1 MSYLSIDKSKAMKKN
16 RVNDSFFIGYDWV
29 LITSALLLS
38 VIGAAL
44 VYSASNQRLQDAGLP
59 TDFYLQRHIFNLIL
73 GLILGLIVSRFS
85 FRTARAYAI
94 IIYGFAV
101 IGLMLVLIPG
111 IGKSQGGAQAWL
123 ALPGG
128 FTFQPSEFTKV
139 ALITL
144 LAMVLT
150 ERRDSE
156 LVPHDKDVLLG
167 LSLAGIPALLVL
179 LQNDFGTVMIIGA
192 TLLTVLVASGT
203 KLRWVFGSLFAVLFG
218 GYVASQLNF
227 IKDYQL
233 KRLATFVDPTLDPL
247 GAGYNT
253 LQAKIAIGSGGWFG
267 QGYLNGPQ
275 TQGKYVPAQR
285 TDFIFT
291 VAGEELGFFGATLVI
306 LLMGLILYRLSK
318 IALKAPD
325 RFGRLTAVGVAGW
338 FAIQSFENIGMN
350 LGIMPVTGV
359 PLPFVSYG
367 GSSMFV
373 SWMAIGLAV
382 AIGREIDDRV
392 TPIIR

>member
-1 MSYLSIDKSKAMKKN
+1 MSYLSVDKSKAIKRN

-59 TDFYLQRHIFNLIL
+59 SDFYLQRHIFNLIF

-85 FRTARAYAI
+85 FRMARAYAI
-94 IIYGFAV
+94 IIYAFAV
-101 IGLMLVLIPG
+101 IGLLLVLIPG
-111 IGKSQGGAQAWL
+111 VGKSQGGAQAWL

-150 ERRDSE
+150 EKRDSE

-179 LQNDFGTVMIIGA
+179 FQNDFGTVMIIGA
-192 TLLTVLVASGT
+192 TLLMVLVASGT
-203 KLRWVFGSLFAVLFG
+203 KLRWVFGSLFAVLFAG
-218 GYVASQLNF
+218 FIASQLNF

-306 LLMGLILYRLSK
+306 LLIGLILYRLSK

>member
-1 MSYLSIDKSKAMKKN
+1 MTYWSSETPKAPSKN
-16 RVNDSFFIGYDWV
+16 RFNDSFFIGYDWV
-29 LITSALLLS
+29 LITCALLLS
-38 VIGAAL
+38 IIGSAL
-44 VYSASNQRLQDAGLP
+44 VYSASKQRLFDAGINS
-59 TDFYLQRHIFNLIL
+59 DFYLQRHVFNIMVGIVLA
-73 GLILGLIVSRFS
+73 LIVSRFS

-94 IIYGFAV
+94 IIYGVAV
-101 IGLMLVLIPG
+101 LGLIAVLIPG
-111 IGKSQGGAQAWL
+111 IGKSQGGAQAWV

-156 LVPHDKDVLLG
+156 LVPDDRDVLFG
-167 LSLAGIPALLVL
+167 LALAGIPALLVL

-192 TLLTVLVASGT
+192 TLLSVMVVSGV
-203 KLRWVFGSLFAVLFG
+203 KLRWVYGSISAVFLAGFI
-218 GYVASQLNF
+218 ASKLNF

-253 LQAKIAIGSGGWFG
+253 LQARIAIGSGGWFG
-267 QGYLNGPQ
+267 QGLFSGPQ

-291 VAGEELGFFGATLVI
+291 VAGEELGFLGSALIIFLI
-306 LLMGLILYRLSK
+306 SMILYRLTK
-318 IALKAPD
+318 IALNSPD
-325 RFGRLTAVGVAGW
+325 RFGRLAAAGVAGW
-338 FAIQSFENIGMN
+338 FAIQTFENIGMN

-373 SWMAIGLAV
+373 SWMALGLVV

-392 TPIIR
+392 TPLIR

>member
-1 MSYLSIDKSKAMKKN
+1 MTYWSSETPKAPSKN
-16 RVNDSFFIGYDWV
+16 RFNDSFFIGYDWV
-29 LITSALLLS
+29 LITCAILLS
-38 VIGAAL
+38 IIGSAL
-44 VYSASNQRLQDAGLP
+44 VYSASKQRLFDAGINS
-59 TDFYLQRHIFNLIL
+59 DFYLQRHIFNIIVGIVLA
-73 GLILGLIVSRFS
+73 LIVSRFS

-94 IIYGFAV
+94 IIYGVAV
-101 IGLMLVLIPG
+101 LGLIAVLIPG
-111 IGKSQGGAQAWL
+111 IGKSQGGAQAWI

-156 LVPHDKDVLLG
+156 LVPDDRDVLFG
-167 LSLAGIPALLVL
+167 LALAGIPALLVL

-192 TLLTVLVASGT
+192 TLLSVMVVSGV
-203 KLRWVFGSLFAVLFG
+203 KLRWIYGSISAVILAGFI
-218 GYVASQLNF
+218 ASQLNF

-253 LQAKIAIGSGGWFG
+253 LQARIAIGSGGWFG
-267 QGYLNGPQ
+267 QGLFSGPQ

-291 VAGEELGFFGATLVI
+291 VAGEELGFLGSALIIFLI
-306 LLMGLILYRLSK
+306 SMILYRLTK
-318 IALKAPD
+318 IALNSPD
-325 RFGRLTAVGVAGW
+325 RFGRLAAAGVAGW
-338 FAIQSFENIGMN
+338 FAIQAFENIGMN

-373 SWMAIGLAV
+373 SWMALGLVV

-392 TPIIR
+392 TPLIR

>member
-1 MSYLSIDKSKAMKKN
+1 MTYWSSETPKAPSKN
-16 RVNDSFFIGYDWV
+16 RFNDSFFIGYDWV
-29 LITSALLLS
+29 LITCALLLS
-38 VIGAAL
+38 IIGSAL
-44 VYSASNQRLQDAGLP
+44 VYSASKQRLFDAGINS
-59 TDFYLQRHIFNLIL
+59 DYYLQRHIFNIIVGIVLA
-73 GLILGLIVSRFS
+73 LIVSRFS

-94 IIYGFAV
+94 IIYGVAV
-101 IGLMLVLIPG
+101 LGLIAVLIPG
-111 IGKSQGGAQAWL
+111 IGKSQGGAQAWI

-156 LVPHDKDVLLG
+156 LVPDDRDVLFG
-167 LSLAGIPALLVL
+167 LALAGIPALLVL
-179 LQNDFGTVMIIGA
+179 LQNDIGTVMIIGA
-192 TLLTVLVASGT
+192 TLLSVMVVSGV
-203 KLRWVFGSLFAVLFG
+203 KLRWVYGSISAVILAGFI
-218 GYVASQLNF
+218 ASKLNF

-253 LQAKIAIGSGGWFG
+253 LQARIAIGSGGWFG
-267 QGYLNGPQ
+267 QGLFSGPQ

-291 VAGEELGFFGATLVI
+291 VAGEELGFLGSVLIIFLI
-306 LLMGLILYRLSK
+306 SMILYRLTK
-318 IALKAPD
+318 IALNSPD
-325 RFGRLTAVGVAGW
+325 RFGRLAAAGVAGW
-338 FAIQSFENIGMN
+338 FAIQAFENIGMN

-359 PLPFVSYG
+359 PLPFISYG

-373 SWMAIGLAV
+373 SWMALGLVV

-392 TPIIR
+392 TPLIR

>member
-1 MSYLSIDKSKAMKKN
+1 MTYWSSETPKAPSKN
-16 RVNDSFFIGYDWV
+16 RFNDSFFIGYDWV
-29 LITSALLLS
+29 LITCALLLS
-38 VIGAAL
+38 IIGSAL
-44 VYSASNQRLQDAGLP
+44 VYSASKQRLFDAGINS
-59 TDFYLQRHIFNLIL
+59 DFYLQRHVFNIIVGIVLA
-73 GLILGLIVSRFS
+73 LIVSRFS

-94 IIYGFAV
+94 IIYGVAV
-101 IGLMLVLIPG
+101 LGLIAVLIPG
-111 IGKSQGGAQAWL
+111 IGKSQGGAQAWV

-156 LVPHDKDVLLG
+156 LVPDDRDVLFG
-167 LSLAGIPALLVL
+167 LALAGIPALLVL

-192 TLLTVLVASGT
+192 TLLSVMVVSGV
-203 KLRWVFGSLFAVLFG
+203 KLRWIYGSISAVFLAGFI
-218 GYVASQLNF
+218 ASKLNF

-233 KRLATFVDPTLDPL
+233 RRLATFVDPTLDPL

-253 LQAKIAIGSGGWFG
+253 LQARIAIGSGGWFG
-267 QGYLNGPQ
+267 QGLFSGPQ

-291 VAGEELGFFGATLVI
+291 VAGEELGFLGSALIIFLI
-306 LLMGLILYRLSK
+306 SMILYRLTK
-318 IALKAPD
+318 IALNSPD
-325 RFGRLTAVGVAGW
+325 RFGRLAAAGVAGW
-338 FAIQSFENIGMN
+338 FAIQAFENIGMN

-359 PLPFVSYG
+359 PLPFISYG

-373 SWMAIGLAV
+373 SWMALGLVV

-392 TPIIR
+392 TPLIR

>member
-1 MSYLSIDKSKAMKKN
+1 MTYWSSETPKAPSKN
-16 RVNDSFFIGYDWV
+16 RFNDSFFIGYDWV
-29 LITSALLLS
+29 LITCALLLS
-38 VIGAAL
+38 IIGSAL
-44 VYSASNQRLQDAGLP
+44 VYSASKQRLFDAGINS
-59 TDFYLQRHIFNLIL
+59 DFYLQRHIFNIIVGIVLA
-73 GLILGLIVSRFS
+73 LIVSRFS

-94 IIYGFAV
+94 IIYGVAV
-101 IGLMLVLIPG
+101 LGLIAVLIPG
-111 IGKSQGGAQAWL
+111 IGKSQGGAQAWI

-156 LVPHDKDVLLG
+156 LVPDDRDVLFG
-167 LSLAGIPALLVL
+167 LALAGIPALLVL

-192 TLLTVLVASGT
+192 TLLSVMVVSGV
-203 KLRWVFGSLFAVLFG
+203 KLRWIYGSISAVILAGFI
-218 GYVASQLNF
+218 ASQLNF

-253 LQAKIAIGSGGWFG
+253 LQARIAIGSGGWFG
-267 QGYLNGPQ
+267 QGLFSGPQ
-275 TQGKYVPAQR
+275 TQGRYVPAQR

-291 VAGEELGFFGATLVI
+291 VAGEELGFLGSALIIFLI
-306 LLMGLILYRLSK
+306 SMILYRLTK
-318 IALKAPD
+318 IALNSPD
-325 RFGRLTAVGVAGW
+325 RFGRLAAAGVAGW
-338 FAIQSFENIGMN
+338 FAIQAFENIGMN

-373 SWMAIGLAV
+373 SWMALGLVV

-392 TPIIR
+392 TPLIR

>member
-1 MSYLSIDKSKAMKKN
+1 MSYWSSETPKAPSRN
-16 RVNDSFFIGYDWV
+16 RFNDSFFIGYDWV
-29 LITSALLLS
+29 LITCALLLS
-38 VIGAAL
+38 IIGSAL
-44 VYSASNQRLQDAGLP
+44 VFSASRQRLFDAGMNS
-59 TDFYLQRHIFNLIL
+59 DFYLQRHIFNIIF
-73 GLILGLIVSRFS
+73 GLVLALIVSRFS

-94 IIYGFAV
+94 IIYIVAV
-101 IGLMLVLIPG
+101 IGLVLVLIPG
-111 IGKSQGGAQAWL
+111 IGKSQGGAQAWIS
-123 ALPGG
+123 LPGG
-128 FTFQPSEFTKV
+128 FSFQPSEFTKI
-139 ALITL
+139 ALIVL

-150 ERRDSE
+150 EIRDSE
-156 LVPHDKDVLLG
+156 LIPDDRDVLFG
-167 LSLAGIPALLVL
+167 LALAGVPALLIL
-179 LQNDFGTVMIIGA
+179 LQNDFGTIMIIGA
-192 TLLTVLVASGT
+192 TLLSVMVVAGV
-203 KLRWVFGSLFAVLFG
+203 KLRWIYGSLSAVLLAGFI
-218 GYVASQLNF
+218 ASQLNF

-233 KRLATFVDPTLDPL
+233 DRLATFVDPTLDPL
-247 GAGYNT
+247 GAGYNS
-253 LQAKIAIGSGGWFG
+253 LQARIAIGSGGWFG

-291 VAGEELGFFGATLVI
+291 VAGEELGFLGSTLIIFLLAMI
-306 LLMGLILYRLSK
+306 LFRLTK

-325 RFGRLTAVGVAGW
+325 RFGRLAAAGIAGW
-338 FAIQSFENIGMN
+338 FAIQTFENIGMS

-392 TPIIR
+392 KDVP

>member
-1 MSYLSIDKSKAMKKN
+1 MTYWSSETPKAPSKN
-16 RVNDSFFIGYDWV
+16 RFNDSFFIGYDWV
-29 LITSALLLS
+29 LITCALLLS
-38 VIGAAL
+38 IIGSAL
-44 VYSASNQRLQDAGLP
+44 VYSASKQRLFDAGINS
-59 TDFYLQRHIFNLIL
+59 DYYLQRHIFNIIVGIVLA
-73 GLILGLIVSRFS
+73 LIVSRFS

-94 IIYGFAV
+94 IIYGVAV
-101 IGLMLVLIPG
+101 LGLIAVLIPG
-111 IGKSQGGAQAWL
+111 IGKSQGGAQAWI

-156 LVPHDKDVLLG
+156 LVPDDRDVLFG
-167 LSLAGIPALLVL
+167 LALAGIPALLVL
-179 LQNDFGTVMIIGA
+179 LQNDIGTVMIIGA
-192 TLLTVLVASGT
+192 TLLSVMVVSGV
-203 KLRWVFGSLFAVLFG
+203 KLRWIYGSISAVILAGFI
-218 GYVASQLNF
+218 ASQLNF

-253 LQAKIAIGSGGWFG
+253 LQARIAIGSGGWFG
-267 QGYLNGPQ
+267 QGLFSGPQ

-285 TDFIFT
+285 SDFIFT
-291 VAGEELGFFGATLVI
+291 VAGEELGFLGSALIIFLI
-306 LLMGLILYRLSK
+306 SMILYRLTK
-318 IALKAPD
+318 IALNSPD
-325 RFGRLTAVGVAGW
+325 RFGRLAAAGVAGW
-338 FAIQSFENIGMN
+338 FAIQAFENIGMN

-373 SWMAIGLAV
+373 SWMALGLVV

-392 TPIIR
+392 TPLIR

>member
-1 MSYLSIDKSKAMKKN
+1 MSYLSIDKSKAVKRN

-29 LITSALLLS
+29 LISSALLLS

-44 VYSASNQRLQDAGLP
+44 VYSASSQRLLDAGLP
-59 TDFYLQRHIFNLIL
+59 SDFYLQRHIFNLIL

-94 IIYGFAV
+94 IIYAVAV

-203 KLRWVFGSLFAVLFG
+203 KLRWVFGSLLGVLFG
-218 GYVASQLNF
+218 GFVASQLNF

-306 LLMGLILYRLSK
+306 LLIGLILYRLSK

>member
-1 MSYLSIDKSKAMKKN
+1 MSYLSIDKSKAIKRN

-29 LITSALLLS
+29 LISSALLLS

-59 TDFYLQRHIFNLIL
+59 TDFYLQRHVFNLIL

-94 IIYGFAV
+94 IIYAFAV
-101 IGLMLVLIPG
+101 IGLMLVLIPV

-167 LSLAGIPALLVL
+167 LSLAGIPAVLVL

-203 KLRWVFGSLFAVLFG
+203 KLRWVFGSLFGVIFAGFI
-218 GYVASQLNF
+218 ASQLNF

-306 LLMGLILYRLSK
+306 FLIGLILYRLSK

-392 TPIIR
+392 SPIIR

>member
-1 MSYLSIDKSKAMKKN
+1 MSYWSSETPKAPSRN
-16 RVNDSFFIGYDWV
+16 RFNDSFFIGYDWV
-29 LITSALLLS
+29 LITCALLLS
-38 VIGAAL
+38 IIGSAL
-44 VYSASNQRLQDAGLP
+44 VFSASKQRLFDAGINS
-59 TDFYLQRHIFNLIL
+59 DFYLQRHIFNIIFGIVLA
-73 GLILGLIVSRFS
+73 LIVSRFS

-94 IIYGFAV
+94 IIYIVAV
-101 IGLMLVLIPG
+101 IGLVMVLIPG
-111 IGKSQGGAQAWL
+111 IGKSQGGAQAWIS
-123 ALPGG
+123 LPGG
-128 FTFQPSEFTKV
+128 FSFQPSEFAKI
-139 ALITL
+139 ALIVL

-156 LVPHDKDVLLG
+156 LIPDDRDVLFG
-167 LSLAGIPALLVL
+167 LALAGVPALLIL

-192 TLLTVLVASGT
+192 TLLSVMVVAGV
-203 KLRWVFGSLFAVLFG
+203 KLRWIYGSLSAVLLAGFI
-218 GYVASQLNF
+218 ASQLNF

-233 KRLATFVDPTLDPL
+233 DRLATFVDPTLDPL
-247 GAGYNT
+247 GAGYNS
-253 LQAKIAIGSGGWFG
+253 LQARIAIGSGGWFG

-291 VAGEELGFFGATLVI
+291 VAGEELGFLGSTLIIFLLAMI
-306 LLMGLILYRLSK
+306 LFRLTK

-325 RFGRLTAVGVAGW
+325 RFGRLAAAGIAGW
-338 FAIQSFENIGMN
+338 FAIQTFENIGMS

-392 TPIIR
+392 TPLIR

>member
-1 MSYLSIDKSKAMKKN
+1 VGI
-16 RVNDSFFIGYDWV
+16 V
-29 LITSALLLS
+29 LA
-38 VIGAAL
+38 
-44 VYSASNQRLQDAGLP
+44 
-59 TDFYLQRHIFNLIL
+59 
-73 GLILGLIVSRFS
+73 LIVSRFS

-94 IIYGFAV
+94 IIYGVAV
-101 IGLMLVLIPG
+101 VGLMLVLVPG
-111 IGKSQGGAQAWL
+111 IGKSQGGAQAWI

-156 LVPHDKDVLLG
+156 LVPDDRDVLFG
-167 LSLAGIPALLVL
+167 LALAGIPALLVL

-192 TLLTVLVASGT
+192 TLLSVMVVAGV
-203 KLRWVFGSLFAVLFG
+203 KLRWIYGSISTVILAGF
-218 GYVASQLNF
+218 VASQLNF

-253 LQAKIAIGSGGWFG
+253 LQARIAIGSGGWFG
-267 QGYLNGPQ
+267 QGLLSGPQ

-291 VAGEELGFFGATLVI
+291 VAGEELGFFGSTLI
-306 LLMGLILYRLSK
+306 IFLIAMILYRLTK
-318 IALKAPD
+318 IAINSPD
-325 RFGRLTAVGVAGW
+325 RFGRLAAAGVAGW
-338 FAIQSFENIGMN
+338 FAIQTFENIGMN

-373 SWMAIGLAV
+373 SWMALGLVV

-392 TPIIR
+392 TPLIR

>member
-1 MSYLSIDKSKAMKKN
+1 MSYLSIDKSKAVKRN

-29 LITSALLLS
+29 LISSALLLS

-44 VYSASNQRLQDAGLP
+44 VYSASSQRLLDAGLP
-59 TDFYLQRHIFNLIL
+59 SDFYLQRHIFNLIL

-94 IIYGFAV
+94 IIYAV
-101 IGLMLVLIPG
+101 AVVGLILVLIPG

-203 KLRWVFGSLFAVLFG
+203 KLRWVFGSLLGVLFG
-218 GYVASQLNF
+218 GFVASQLNF

-306 LLMGLILYRLSK
+306 LLIGLILYRLSK

>member
-1 MSYLSIDKSKAMKKN
+1 MTYWSSETPKAPSKN
-16 RVNDSFFIGYDWV
+16 RFNDSFFIGYDWV
-29 LITSALLLS
+29 LITCALLLS
-38 VIGAAL
+38 IIGSAL
-44 VYSASNQRLQDAGLP
+44 VYSASKQRLFDAGINS
-59 TDFYLQRHIFNLIL
+59 DYYLQRHIFNIIVGIVLA
-73 GLILGLIVSRFS
+73 LIVSRFS

-94 IIYGFAV
+94 IIYGVAV
-101 IGLMLVLIPG
+101 LGLIAVLIPG
-111 IGKSQGGAQAWL
+111 IGKSQGGAQAWI

-156 LVPHDKDVLLG
+156 LVPDDRDVLFG
-167 LSLAGIPALLVL
+167 LALAGIPALLVL

-192 TLLTVLVASGT
+192 TLLSVMVVSGV
-203 KLRWVFGSLFAVLFG
+203 KLRWIYGSISAVILAGFI
-218 GYVASQLNF
+218 ASKLNF

-253 LQAKIAIGSGGWFG
+253 LQARIAIGSGGWFG
-267 QGYLNGPQ
+267 QGLFSGPQ

-291 VAGEELGFFGATLVI
+291 VAGEELGFLGSVLIIFLI
-306 LLMGLILYRLSK
+306 SMILYRLTK
-318 IALKAPD
+318 IALNSPD
-325 RFGRLTAVGVAGW
+325 RFGRLAAAGVAGW
-338 FAIQSFENIGMN
+338 FAIQAFENIGMN

-359 PLPFVSYG
+359 PLPFISYG

-373 SWMAIGLAV
+373 SWMALGLVV

-392 TPIIR
+392 TPLIR

>member
-203 KLRWVFGSLFAVLFG
+203 KLRWVVGSLFAVLIG

>member
-1 MSYLSIDKSKAMKKN
+1 MTYWSSETPKAPSKN
-16 RVNDSFFIGYDWV
+16 RFNDSFFFGYDWV
-29 LITSALLLS
+29 LITCALLLS
-38 VIGAAL
+38 IIGSAL
-44 VYSASNQRLQDAGLP
+44 VYSASKQRLFDAGINS
-59 TDFYLQRHIFNLIL
+59 DFYLQRHIFNIIVGIVLA
-73 GLILGLIVSRFS
+73 LIVSRFS

-94 IIYGFAV
+94 IIYGVAV
-101 IGLMLVLIPG
+101 LGLIAVLIPG
-111 IGKSQGGAQAWL
+111 IGKSQGGAQAWI

-156 LVPHDKDVLLG
+156 LVPDDRDVLFG
-167 LSLAGIPALLVL
+167 LALAGIPALLVL

-192 TLLTVLVASGT
+192 TLLSVMVVSGV
-203 KLRWVFGSLFAVLFG
+203 KLRWIYGSISAVILAGFI
-218 GYVASQLNF
+218 ASQLNF

-253 LQAKIAIGSGGWFG
+253 LQARIAIGSGGWFG
-267 QGYLNGPQ
+267 QGLFSGPQ

-291 VAGEELGFFGATLVI
+291 VAGEELGFLGSALIIFLI
-306 LLMGLILYRLSK
+306 SMILYRLTK
-318 IALKAPD
+318 IALNSPD
-325 RFGRLTAVGVAGW
+325 RFGRLAAAGVAGW
-338 FAIQSFENIGMN
+338 FAIQAFENIGMN

-373 SWMAIGLAV
+373 SWMALGLVV

-392 TPIIR
+392 TPLIR

>member
-1 MSYLSIDKSKAMKKN
+1 MSYLSVDKSKTIKKN

-203 KLRWVFGSLFAVLFG
+203 KLRWVFGSLIAVLFG

>member
-1 MSYLSIDKSKAMKKN
+1 MSYWSSETPKAPSRN
-16 RVNDSFFIGYDWV
+16 RFNDSFFIGYDWV
-29 LITSALLLS
+29 LITCALLLS
-38 VIGAAL
+38 IIGSAL
-44 VYSASNQRLQDAGLP
+44 VFSASKQRLFDAGINS
-59 TDFYLQRHIFNLIL
+59 DFYLQRHIFNIIFGIVLA
-73 GLILGLIVSRFS
+73 LIVSRFS

-94 IIYGFAV
+94 IIYIVAV
-101 IGLMLVLIPG
+101 IGLVMVLIPG
-111 IGKSQGGAQAWL
+111 IGKSQGGAQAWIS
-123 ALPGG
+123 LPGG
-128 FTFQPSEFTKV
+128 FSFQPSEFTKI
-139 ALITL
+139 ALIVL

-156 LVPHDKDVLLG
+156 LIPDDRDVLFG
-167 LSLAGIPALLVL
+167 LALAGVPALLIL

-192 TLLTVLVASGT
+192 TLLSVMVVAGV
-203 KLRWVFGSLFAVLFG
+203 KLRWIYGSLSAVLLAGFI
-218 GYVASQLNF
+218 ASQLNF

-233 KRLATFVDPTLDPL
+233 DRLATFVDPTLDPL
-247 GAGYNT
+247 GAGYNS
-253 LQAKIAIGSGGWFG
+253 LQARIAIGSGGWFG

-291 VAGEELGFFGATLVI
+291 VAGEELGFLGSTLIIFLLAMI
-306 LLMGLILYRLSK
+306 LFRLTK
-318 IALKAPD
+318 ISLKAPD
-325 RFGRLTAVGVAGW
+325 RFGRLAAAGIAGW
-338 FAIQSFENIGMN
+338 FAIQTFENIGMS

-392 TPIIR
+392 TPLIR

>member
-1 MSYLSIDKSKAMKKN
+1 MTYWSSETPKAPSKN
-16 RVNDSFFIGYDWV
+16 RFNDSFFIGYDWV
-29 LITSALLLS
+29 LITCALLLS
-38 VIGAAL
+38 IIGSAL
-44 VYSASNQRLQDAGLP
+44 VYSASKQRLFDAGINS
-59 TDFYLQRHIFNLIL
+59 DFYLQRHIFNIIVGIVLA
-73 GLILGLIVSRFS
+73 LIVSRFS

-94 IIYGFAV
+94 IIYGVAV
-101 IGLMLVLIPG
+101 LGLIAVLIPG
-111 IGKSQGGAQAWL
+111 IGKSQGGAQAWI

-156 LVPHDKDVLLG
+156 LVPDDRDVLFG
-167 LSLAGIPALLVL
+167 LALAGIPALLVL

-192 TLLTVLVASGT
+192 TLLSVMVVSGV
-203 KLRWVFGSLFAVLFG
+203 KLRWIYGSISAVILAGFI
-218 GYVASQLNF
+218 ASKLNF

-253 LQAKIAIGSGGWFG
+253 LQARIAIGSGGWFG
-267 QGYLNGPQ
+267 QGLFSGPQ

-291 VAGEELGFFGATLVI
+291 VAGEELGFLGSVLIIFLI
-306 LLMGLILYRLSK
+306 SMILYRLTK
-318 IALKAPD
+318 IALNSPD
-325 RFGRLTAVGVAGW
+325 RFGRLAAAGVAGW
-338 FAIQSFENIGMN
+338 FAIQAFENIGMN

-359 PLPFVSYG
+359 PLPFISYG

-373 SWMAIGLAV
+373 SWMALGLVV

-392 TPIIR
+392 TPLIR

>member
-1 MSYLSIDKSKAMKKN
+1 MSYLSIDKSKAIKKN

-156 LVPHDKDVLLG
+156 LIPHDKDVLLG

>member
-1 MSYLSIDKSKAMKKN
+1 MSYLSIDKSKAIKKN

-179 LQNDFGTVMIIGA
+179 IQNDFGTVMIIGA

-203 KLRWVFGSLFAVLFG
+203 KLRWVVGSLFAVLIG

>member
-1 MSYLSIDKSKAMKKN
+1 MSYLSVDKSKAIKRN

-44 VYSASNQRLQDAGLP
+44 IYSASNQRLQDAGLP
-59 TDFYLQRHIFNLIL
+59 SDFYLQRHIFNLIL

-94 IIYGFAV
+94 VIYAFAV
-101 IGLMLVLIPG
+101 IGLLLVLIPG
-111 IGKSQGGAQAWL
+111 VGKSQGGAQAWL

-150 ERRDSE
+150 EKRDSE

-192 TLLTVLVASGT
+192 TLLMVLVASGT
-203 KLRWVFGSLFAVLFG
+203 KLRWVFGSLFAVLFA
-218 GYVASQLNF
+218 GYIASQLNF

-306 LLMGLILYRLSK
+306 LLIGLILYRLSK

>member
-1 MSYLSIDKSKAMKKN
+1 MSYLSIDKSKAVKRT

-29 LITSALLLS
+29 LISSALLLS

-44 VYSASNQRLQDAGLP
+44 VYSASSQRLLDAGLP
-59 TDFYLQRHIFNLIL
+59 SDFYLQRHIFNLIL

-94 IIYGFAV
+94 IIYAVAV

-203 KLRWVFGSLFAVLFG
+203 KLRWVFGSLLGVLFG
-218 GYVASQLNF
+218 GFVASQLNF

-306 LLMGLILYRLSK
+306 LLIGLILYRLSK

-392 TPIIR
+392 SPIIR

>member
-1 MSYLSIDKSKAMKKN
+1 MSYLSVDKSKAIKRN

-29 LITSALLLS
+29 LISSALLLS

-59 TDFYLQRHIFNLIL
+59 SDFYLQRHIFNLIF

-85 FRTARAYAI
+85 FRMARAYAI
-94 IIYGFAV
+94 IIYALAV
-101 IGLMLVLIPG
+101 IGLLLVLIPG
-111 IGKSQGGAQAWL
+111 VGKSQGGAQAWL

-150 ERRDSE
+150 EKRDSE
-156 LVPHDKDVLLG
+156 LIPHDKDVLLG

-192 TLLTVLVASGT
+192 TLLMVLVASGT
-203 KLRWVFGSLFAVLFG
+203 KLRWVFGSLFAVLFAG
-218 GYVASQLNF
+218 FIASQLNF

-306 LLMGLILYRLSK
+306 LLIGLILYRLSK

>member
-1 MSYLSIDKSKAMKKN
+1 MSYLSVDKSKAIKRN

-29 LITSALLLS
+29 LITSAFLLS

-59 TDFYLQRHIFNLIL
+59 SDFYLQRHIFNLIF

-85 FRTARAYAI
+85 FRMARAYAI
-94 IIYGFAV
+94 IIYALAV
-101 IGLMLVLIPG
+101 IGLLLVLIPG
-111 IGKSQGGAQAWL
+111 VGKSQGGAQAWL

-150 ERRDSE
+150 EKRDSE
-156 LVPHDKDVLLG
+156 LIPHDKDVLLG

-192 TLLTVLVASGT
+192 TLLMVLVASGT
-203 KLRWVFGSLFAVLFG
+203 KLRWVFGSLFAVLFAG
-218 GYVASQLNF
+218 FIASQLNF

-306 LLMGLILYRLSK
+306 LLIGLILYRLSK

>member
-1 MSYLSIDKSKAMKKN
+1 MTYWSSETPKAPSKN
-16 RVNDSFFIGYDWV
+16 RFNDSFFIGYDWV
-29 LITSALLLS
+29 LITCALLLS
-38 VIGAAL
+38 IIGSAL
-44 VYSASNQRLQDAGLP
+44 VYSASKQRLFDAGINSN
-59 TDFYLQRHIFNLIL
+59 FYLQRHIFNIIVGIVLA
-73 GLILGLIVSRFS
+73 LIVSRFS

-94 IIYGFAV
+94 IIYGVAV
-101 IGLMLVLIPG
+101 LGLIAVLIPG
-111 IGKSQGGAQAWL
+111 IGKSQGGAQAWI

-156 LVPHDKDVLLG
+156 LVPDDRDVLFG
-167 LSLAGIPALLVL
+167 LALAGIPALLVL

-192 TLLTVLVASGT
+192 TLLSVMVVSGV
-203 KLRWVFGSLFAVLFG
+203 KLRWIYGSISAVILAGFI
-218 GYVASQLNF
+218 ASQLNF

-253 LQAKIAIGSGGWFG
+253 LQARIAIGSGGWFG
-267 QGYLNGPQ
+267 QGLFSGPQ

-291 VAGEELGFFGATLVI
+291 VAGEELGFLGSALIIFLI
-306 LLMGLILYRLSK
+306 SMILYRLTK
-318 IALKAPD
+318 IALNSPD
-325 RFGRLTAVGVAGW
+325 RFGRLAAAGVAGW
-338 FAIQSFENIGMN
+338 FAIQAFENIGMN

-373 SWMAIGLAV
+373 SWMALGLVV

-392 TPIIR
+392 TPLIR

>member
-1 MSYLSIDKSKAMKKN
+1 MTYWSSETPKAPSKN
-16 RVNDSFFIGYDWV
+16 RFNDSFFIGYDWV
-29 LITSALLLS
+29 LITCALLLS
-38 VIGAAL
+38 IIGSAL
-44 VYSASNQRLQDAGLP
+44 VYSASKQRLFDAGINS
-59 TDFYLQRHIFNLIL
+59 DFYLQRHIFNIIVGIVLA
-73 GLILGLIVSRFS
+73 LIVSRFS

-94 IIYGFAV
+94 IIYGVAV
-101 IGLMLVLIPG
+101 LGLIAVLIPG
-111 IGKSQGGAQAWL
+111 IGKSQGGAQAWI

-156 LVPHDKDVLLG
+156 LVPDDRDVLFG
-167 LSLAGIPALLVL
+167 LALAGIPALLVL

-192 TLLTVLVASGT
+192 TLLSVMVVSGV
-203 KLRWVFGSLFAVLFG
+203 KLRWIYGSISAVILAGFI
-218 GYVASQLNF
+218 ASKLNF

-253 LQAKIAIGSGGWFG
+253 LQARIAIGSGGWFG
-267 QGYLNGPQ
+267 QGLFSGPQ

-291 VAGEELGFFGATLVI
+291 VAGEELGFLGSALIIFLI
-306 LLMGLILYRLSK
+306 SMILYRLTK
-318 IALKAPD
+318 IALNSPD
-325 RFGRLTAVGVAGW
+325 RFGRLAAAGVAGW
-338 FAIQSFENIGMN
+338 FAIQAFENIGMN

-359 PLPFVSYG
+359 PLPFISYG

-373 SWMAIGLAV
+373 SWMALGLVV

-392 TPIIR
+392 TPLIR

>member
-1 MSYLSIDKSKAMKKN
+1 MSYLSIDKSKAIKKN

>member
-1 MSYLSIDKSKAMKKN
+1 MTYWSSETPKAPSKN
-16 RVNDSFFIGYDWV
+16 RFNDSFFFGYDWV
-29 LITSALLLS
+29 LITCALLLS
-38 VIGAAL
+38 IIGSAL
-44 VYSASNQRLQDAGLP
+44 VYSASKQRLFDAGINS
-59 TDFYLQRHIFNLIL
+59 DYYLQRHIFNIIVGIVLA
-73 GLILGLIVSRFS
+73 LIVSRFS

-94 IIYGFAV
+94 IIYGVAV
-101 IGLMLVLIPG
+101 LGLIAVLIPG
-111 IGKSQGGAQAWL
+111 IGKSQGGAQAWI

-156 LVPHDKDVLLG
+156 LVPDDRDVLFG
-167 LSLAGIPALLVL
+167 LALAGIPALLVL

-192 TLLTVLVASGT
+192 TLLSVMVVSGV
-203 KLRWVFGSLFAVLFG
+203 KLRWIYGSISAVILAGFI
-218 GYVASQLNF
+218 ASQLNF

-253 LQAKIAIGSGGWFG
+253 LQARIAIGSGGWFG
-267 QGYLNGPQ
+267 QGLFSGPQ

-291 VAGEELGFFGATLVI
+291 VAGEELGFLGSALIIFLI
-306 LLMGLILYRLSK
+306 SMILYRLTK
-318 IALKAPD
+318 IALNSPD
-325 RFGRLTAVGVAGW
+325 RFGRLAAAGVAGW
-338 FAIQSFENIGMN
+338 FAIQAFENIGMN

-373 SWMAIGLAV
+373 SWMALGLVV

-392 TPIIR
+392 TPLIR

>member
-1 MSYLSIDKSKAMKKN
+1 MTYWSSETPKAPSKN
-16 RVNDSFFIGYDWV
+16 RFNDSFFIGYDWV
-29 LITSALLLS
+29 LITCALLLS
-38 VIGAAL
+38 IIGSAL
-44 VYSASNQRLQDAGLP
+44 VYSASKQRLFDAGINS
-59 TDFYLQRHIFNLIL
+59 DYYLQRHIFNIIVGIVLA
-73 GLILGLIVSRFS
+73 LIVSRFS

-94 IIYGFAV
+94 IIYGVAV
-101 IGLMLVLIPG
+101 LGLIAVLIPG
-111 IGKSQGGAQAWL
+111 IGKSQGGAQAWI

-156 LVPHDKDVLLG
+156 LVPDDRDVLFG
-167 LSLAGIPALLVL
+167 LALAGIPALLVL
-179 LQNDFGTVMIIGA
+179 LQNDIGTVMIIGA
-192 TLLTVLVASGT
+192 TLLSVMVVSGV
-203 KLRWVFGSLFAVLFG
+203 KLRWVYGSISAVILAGFI
-218 GYVASQLNF
+218 ASQLNF

-253 LQAKIAIGSGGWFG
+253 LQARIAIGSGGWFG
-267 QGYLNGPQ
+267 QGLFSGPQ

-291 VAGEELGFFGATLVI
+291 VAGEELGFLGSALIIFLI
-306 LLMGLILYRLSK
+306 SMILYRLTK
-318 IALKAPD
+318 IALNSPD
-325 RFGRLTAVGVAGW
+325 RFGRLAAAGVAGW
-338 FAIQSFENIGMN
+338 FAIQAFENIGMN

-359 PLPFVSYG
+359 PLPFISYG

-373 SWMAIGLAV
+373 SWMALGLVV

-392 TPIIR
+392 TPLIR

>member
-1 MSYLSIDKSKAMKKN
+1 MTYWSSETPKAPSKN
-16 RVNDSFFIGYDWV
+16 RFNDSFFIGYDWV
-29 LITSALLLS
+29 LITCALLLS
-38 VIGAAL
+38 IIGSAL
-44 VYSASNQRLQDAGLP
+44 VYSASKQRLFDAGINS
-59 TDFYLQRHIFNLIL
+59 DFYLQRHIFNIIVGIVLA
-73 GLILGLIVSRFS
+73 LIVSRFS

-94 IIYGFAV
+94 IIYGVAV
-101 IGLMLVLIPG
+101 LGLIAVLIPG
-111 IGKSQGGAQAWL
+111 IGKSQGGAQAWI

-156 LVPHDKDVLLG
+156 LVPDDRDVLFG
-167 LSLAGIPALLVL
+167 LALAGIPALLVL

-192 TLLTVLVASGT
+192 TLLSVMVVSGV
-203 KLRWVFGSLFAVLFG
+203 KLRWIYGSISAVILAGFI
-218 GYVASQLNF
+218 ASQLNF

-253 LQAKIAIGSGGWFG
+253 LQSRIAIGSGGWFG
-267 QGYLNGPQ
+267 QGLFSGPQ

-291 VAGEELGFFGATLVI
+291 VAGEELGFLGSALIIFLI
-306 LLMGLILYRLSK
+306 SMILYRLTK
-318 IALKAPD
+318 IALNSPD
-325 RFGRLTAVGVAGW
+325 RFGRLAAAGVAGW
-338 FAIQSFENIGMN
+338 FAIQAFENIGMN

-373 SWMAIGLAV
+373 SWMALGLVV

-392 TPIIR
+392 TPLIR